1 VSDSALPPLL
11 ASLLAALEAS
21 PDDVPLRL
29 HVAELLLDHGDA
41 ARAVGECSAVLQR
54 DAGNAAALRLLGRA
68 SAALQPPGAEGNK
81 PPPLRAAADG
91 PQPGADFDWEAAEDE
106 VAGLV
111 GPEFE
116 DDGSADPDAL
126 DIETPGLR
134 LADVGGM
141 AEVKRRLDSAF
152 LTPMRNPELRA
163 MYGRSLAGGLL
174 LYGPPGCGKTFLARA
189 IAGEMGAGFHAVS
202 LADVLDMWIGASER
216 NLHEAFALAR
226 RNAPCVLFLD
236 EIDALGQKRSHLR
249 ANPAMRGTVNQ
260 LLTEMDSVKSDNDG
274 VFVLGATNHPWD
286 VDSALLRPGRFD
298 RMLLVVPPDAEARA
312 AILKYHLR
320 DRPLEAINVAKLV
333 KRTEHFSGADLAHLC
348 DSAAE
353 LALDDSVRSGDARPI
368 RMGDFDR
375 ALGDVRP
382 TTNAWLED
390 ARNVVLFANEGGRFD
405 ELLAYLKKR
414 KLA

>member
-1 VSDSALPPLL
+1 MSDDELPAVLV
-11 ASLLAALEAS
+11 SLLAAIEAR

-29 HVAELLLDHGDA
+29 HAAELLLDHGDA

-54 DAGNAAALRLLGRA
+54 DAGNADALRLLARA
-68 SAALQPPGAEGNK
+68 TTALNPPEQPPR
-81 PPPLRAAADG
+81 PLRAPADG
-91 PQPGADFDWEAAEDE
+91 VAEGEQFDWGAAEEE
-106 VAGLV
+106 VADLV
-111 GPEFE
+111 KPAFLE
-116 DDGSADPDAL
+116 DPADVDAL
-126 DIETPGLR
+126 DVEATGLR

-141 AEVKRRLDSAF
+141 SEVKRRLDTAF

-163 MYGRSLAGGLL
+163 MYGRSLPGGLL

-216 NLHEAFALAR
+216 NLHDAFELAR

-249 ANPAMRGTVNQ
+249 SNPAMRGTVNQ

-286 VDSALLRPGRFD
+286 VDTALLRPGRFD
-298 RMLLVVPPDAEARA
+298 RMLLVVPPDEEARA

-320 DRPLEAINVAKLV
+320 DRPLEGINVRKLV
-333 KRTEHFSGADLAHLC
+333 KRSEHFSGADLAHLC
-348 DSAAE
+348 DSAAQF
-353 LALDDSVRSGDARPI
+353 ALEESVQTGSARPI
-368 RMGDFDR
+368 QMRDFER
-375 ALGDVRP
+375 ALGEVRP
-382 TTNAWLED
+382 STNGWLED
-390 ARNVVLFANEGGRFD
+390 ARNVVMFANEGGRFD
-405 ELLAYLKKR
+405 ELLAYLKQR